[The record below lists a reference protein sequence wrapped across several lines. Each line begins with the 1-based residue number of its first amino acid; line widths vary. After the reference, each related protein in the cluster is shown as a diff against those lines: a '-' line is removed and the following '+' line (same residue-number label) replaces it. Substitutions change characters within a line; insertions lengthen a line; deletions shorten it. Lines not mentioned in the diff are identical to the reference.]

1 MSYFLYLNNVY
12 TKHELKK
19 RDRVKWLMEDK
30 DLTLAEALEELGF
43 RKITKEEYVKFRF
56 KE

>member
-1 MSYFLYLNNVY
+1 
-12 TKHELKK
+12 
-19 RDRVKWLMEDK
+19 MEDK